1 MNFNQI
7 GKAFLLIKHF
17 SEKGEKNK
25 HFLMETEV
33 WKHIE
38 SWCGNEIQHTNC
50 HFKEILIDLVGK
62 WEVINSFIILL
73 TEDWDRFK
81 FR

>member
-17 SEKGEKNK
+17 SEKEKNK

-33 WKHIE
+33 
-38 SWCGNEIQHTNC
+38 
-50 HFKEILIDLVGK
+50 
-62 WEVINSFIILL
+62 
-73 TEDWDRFK
+73 
-81 FR
+81 